1 MKKYLLPE
9 TGNFYKANL
18 HCHTTVSDGNW
29 TPEEVKKNYM
39 AMGYSVIA
47 YTDHD
52 VLIPHPELAEENFLP
67 LNSYEM
73 EVNAPGPWNKF
84 AKCCHM
90 CFIALEPD
98 NITQV
103 CWHRSKY
110 TWGNARNIYASQVK
124 FDENEPDYERVYSPE
139 GISDMMKRGRDAG
152 FFVTYNHPAWSM
164 ETALDFAFYE
174 NMNAMEIV
182 NGSCLFHGYD
192 DYNPAAYD
200 TMLMTGKRLY
210 CIATDDNHDGQPFG
224 HPGNDSFKGWTM
236 IKADKLEY
244 RTITSA
250 LEAGNFY
257 ASQGPEI
264 NALWFEDGKVHIE
277 CSGARRITANYGVR
291 RGRKVEARGEL
302 ITSASFPFDPDDNY
316 IRITVEDENGLH
328 ANTNAYFADEV
339 YKED

>member
-1 MKKYLLPE
+1 
-9 TGNFYKANL
+9 
-18 HCHTTVSDGNW
+18 
-29 TPEEVKKNYM
+29 
-39 AMGYSVIA
+39 
-47 YTDHD
+47 
-52 VLIPHPELAEENFLP
+52 
-67 LNSYEM
+67 M
-73 EVNAPGPWNKF
+73 EVNAPGKWDKHC
-84 AKCCHM
+84 KCCHM
-90 CFIALEPD
+90 CLIALEPD
-98 NITQV
+98 NLTPV

-110 TWGNARNIYASQVK
+110 TWGNAKNIYASQVK

-152 FFVTYNHPAWSM
+152 FFVTYNHPAWSL

-182 NGSCLFHGYD
+182 NGSCVTAGFD

-200 TMLMTGKRLY
+200 TMLMTGKRIY
-210 CIATDDNHDGQPFG
+210 CVATDDNHDVQPLG
-224 HPGNDSFKGWTM
+224 HPGNDSFKGFTM

-250 LEAGNFY
+250 LEKGNFY

-264 NALWFEDGKVHIE
+264 KALWFEDGKVHIE

-291 RGRKVEARGEL
+291 RGRKVEADGEL
-302 ITSASFPFDPDDNY
+302 LTSASFAFAPDDNY

-339 YKED
+339 YKD